1 MSTTPLSGQ
10 DQNRNSSFDQI
21 EVSQL
26 KEERLKKEMR
36 EEFEE
41 RLRQERQE
49 AEERFLVLQSDFR
62 SALELVASKDRE
74 IVEMKGSLSESK
86 AKLKEKEEVPS
97 KEIIDQV
104 WVEA

>member
-10 DQNRNSSFDQI
+10 DQNRNSSSFHQI

-26 KEERLKKEMR
+26 KEERLKEEMR

-49 AEERFLVLQSDFR
+49 AEERFLVLQSQL
-62 SALELVASKDRE
+62 LEQVASKDRE
-74 IVEMKGSLSESK
+74 IVEMKGTLSELK
-86 AKLKEKEEVPS
+86 AKSKEKEEVPS
-97 KEIIDQV
+97 EEIIDQV